1 MTKRKKSVQKFKDTG
16 IELKVAAALD
26 ALKVTYITQ
35 YYIEGLLA
43 VDFYLP
49 EQNLV
54 IEADGCY
61 FHSCPIHAPR
71 SFKWKPGK
79 DYVRTQIMMSRGFRV
94 LRLWEHDIDAWTPK
108 QLKSRIKK
116 VL

>member
-26 ALKVTYITQ
+26 ALKLTYITQ
-35 YYIEGLLA
+35 YYIQDLLA
-43 VDFYLP
+43 VDFFLP
-49 EQNLV
+49 EYNV
-54 IEADGCY
+54 IIEADGCY
-61 FHSCPIHAPR
+61 FHACPIHCPN

-79 DYVRTQIMMSRGFRV
+79 DYMRTQVMRGMGYTV
-94 LRLWEHDIDAWTPK
+94 LRLWEHDINEWTPK
-108 QLKSRIKK
+108 QLQSRIKK